1 MKKKKFLLGSTLVI
15 LTVGIGIA
23 AANSYVIMPEKINLR
38 DDIVQTEEYYYSV
51 DDPMYRLL
59 QSIYSGDV
67 LYEKIE
73 EYASYKSINMPTD
86 KVLEKIYTYVDKGF
100 DLGTVLDVC
109 RFWETTNESEDFID
123 DIMSEYRD
131 EYVNNKYW
139 TEDAFNKLTENK
151 HGVLSREEIHTLI
164 YEDGMDTRDIAA
176 ANIISRKGVYTIN
189 DIIRLRKREKP
200 WNEIIS
206 TVYGIEIDDKY
217 SDVSALD
224 LLDGIFLAKRT
235 NKSLNYF
242 LDNSEEIKT
251 LKNDFAEE
259 KSGVL
264 LDKLEKADI
273 WQLPS
278 DVAAKNAEHENALA
292 EEMSKGNI
300 SREQYESLTSCNIS
314 D

>member
-1 MKKKKFLLGSTLVI
+1 MKKKTVLLGGVI
-15 LTVGIGIA
+15 ILLTAGIGFA
-23 AANSYVIMPEKINLR
+23 AANSYIIMPEKINMR
-38 DDIVQTEEYYYSV
+38 DDVIKSDEYYYSI
-51 DDPMYRLL
+51 DDPMYELL
-59 QSIYSGDV
+59 PNIYNGDV

-73 EYASYKSINMPTD
+73 EYASYKSVNMPTA

-109 RFWETTNESEDFID
+109 RFWETTNESEALID

-131 EYVNNKYW
+131 EYANNTYW
-139 TEDAFNKLTENK
+139 AEDAFNKLTDNK
-151 HGVLSREEIHTLI
+151 HGVLSREEIHKLI
-164 YEDGMDTRDIAA
+164 YEDGMDTKDIAA

-189 DIIRLRKREKP
+189 DIIRLRKRAKP
-200 WNEIIS
+200 WSEIIS
-206 TVYGIEIDDKY
+206 TVYGVEVDSKY

-235 NKSLNYF
+235 NKSLDYF
-242 LDNSEEIKT
+242 LDNSREIKE

-259 KSGVL
+259 KSVVL
-264 LDKLEKADI
+264 LDKLEKTGI
-273 WQLPS
+273 WRLPS
-278 DVAAKNAEHENALA
+278 DIAAKNAEHENALA

-300 SREQYESLTSCNIS
+300 SQEQYESLTSYGIS

>member
-1 MKKKKFLLGSTLVI
+1 
-15 LTVGIGIA
+15 
-23 AANSYVIMPEKINLR
+23 
-38 DDIVQTEEYYYSV
+38 
-51 DDPMYRLL
+51 
-59 QSIYSGDV
+59 
-67 LYEKIE
+67 
-73 EYASYKSINMPTD
+73 
-86 KVLEKIYTYVDKGF
+86 
-100 DLGTVLDVC
+100 
-109 RFWETTNESEDFID
+109 
-123 DIMSEYRD
+123 
-131 EYVNNKYW
+131 
-139 TEDAFNKLTENK
+139 
-151 HGVLSREEIHTLI
+151 
-164 YEDGMDTRDIAA
+164 MDTRDIAA

-242 LDNSEEIKT
+242 LGNSEEIKT

-300 SREQYESLTSCNIS
+300 SREQYESLTSYNIS